1 MSKATASTDSYHS
14 KQTKSKAKEEISPA
28 LFWFEAILKEKR
40 GFSTSVDF
48 LGNAGFSKLY

>member
-14 KQTKSKAKEEISPA
+14 NQTKSKAKEEISPA

-48 LGNAGFSKLY
+48 LGNGGFSKLY